1 MRNTIQVLGLCL
13 ANLCFMIYGAAQ
25 PKQIADAIKA
35 LGLDLAR
42 PDIYK
47 QLIPVEIVIP
57 IILLF
62 GTIAMSY
69 IAYKLY
75 GEFSWSIYK
84 HISADL
90 QMKRRYLTYQV
101 KFTYN

>member
-13 ANLCFMIYGAAQ
+13 ANLCLMVYGAAQ
-25 PKQIADAIKA
+25 PKQIADAVKI
-35 LGLDLAR
+35 LGLDGER
-42 PDIYK
+42 KDIYRE
-47 QLIPVEIVIP
+47 LIPVEIIIP
-57 IILLF
+57 IILFF
-62 GTIAMSY
+62 GTIIMSF

-90 QMKRRYLTYQV
+90 GLKRRYLTYQV
-101 KFTYN
+101 RFYP